1 MEEKIVAE
9 GSKKPKRAR
18 IKALDIV
25 IILLIITSLVGV
37 YFRYSLL
44 DTLNGRKNMKE
55 YAVHFEIKDIKY
67 TTADFFSIGDKF
79 YFYEEGVFLGELLGV
94 SDTSKNALST
104 PNATK
109 YVVPDD
115 SSDIK
120 SISYPDKTRI
130 DATGRLKC
138 IGKYSEANV
147 FLLDGK
153 RPISPNDTIKIRT
166 EYVTVTIRITEITSI
181 DDNNIS

>member
-55 YAVHFEIKDIKY
+55 YAVH
-67 TTADFFSIGDKF
+67 
-79 YFYEEGVFLGELLGV
+79 
-94 SDTSKNALST
+94 
-104 PNATK
+104 
-109 YVVPDD
+109 
-115 SSDIK
+115 
-120 SISYPDKTRI
+120 
-130 DATGRLKC
+130 LK
-138 IGKYSEANV
+138 
-147 FLLDGK
+147 
-153 RPISPNDTIKIRT
+153 
-166 EYVTVTIRITEITSI
+166 
-181 DDNNIS
+181 